1 MKLWLELGA
10 RSEPPGRIVVRQHR
24 PQRCCGW
31 STKWSVDGNILGF
44 PPTHSHFWTLS
55 NQGVL
60 GTTISGIFPSGNLN
74 FTFGGGGVGSSYAI
88 LGHFPGIFIPS
99 NANGT
104 YDLVLGLDR
113 SGLRRLSR
121 RAEIVFCS
129 AREPSTWA
137 MLLIGF
143 GGIWFMG
150 YRRKHDGSRAEGLL
164 SPSPGWS
171 LSSAFSA

>member
-1 MKLWLELGA
+1 LARTRGTIRTARPDRCSSTPASTMLWLEHQ
-10 RSEPPGRIVVRQHR
+10 RSI
-24 PQRCCGW
+24 
-31 STKWSVDGNILGF
+31 DGNILGF

-104 YDLVLGLDR
+104 YDLVLGFDL

-150 YRRKHDGSRAEGLL
+150 YRRKHNGSRAEGLL